1 VEIGKDISINDVVQL
16 AAVDDV
22 FFARTFFRRTARFE
36 SPPAHIKMWNTLNNP
51 HIRYG
56 NLRCFR
62 GAAKTSILRMFTAKR
77 VAYALSRTILYV
89 GASEPHAVRSIQWL
103 RSAIERNRFFA
114 DTFRL
119 RPGRKWT
126 DTEIE
131 IINDT
136 TGEVTWIIGVGITS
150 NIRGINFEDYRP
162 DLIILDDVVTDEN
175 ALTGEARNKLND
187 LILGAVM
194 NSLASRVE
202 FPNAKMVILQ
212 TPIHPEDASSLA
224 MNDPQFTTTIVPC
237 WTDET
242 LNHPLDQQISSWPEV
257 FPSEDLRAQK
267 RAAIQRNKL
276 SVFSRE
282 MECRIMRVE
291 NAAFRQQWLQM
302 YDVPPKGGLK
312 VLAIDPVP
320 PATDRQIAKNLVG
333 KDFEAHVVMGRHD
346 GNYYL
351 HEYVQSKDHTPA
363 WSVTNA
369 LSMAHRHKVSR
380 IVVETIAYQKT
391 LKWMLEAEM
400 KKVGIFFPIVEYSDR
415 RPKYNRITSAY
426 SGIASQGSFFVN
438 PNIHMDFINDFVSYP
453 GVDHDDLLDA
463 GAIALSELR
472 SPILELGDG
481 EYEEVDSGPAIRRRV
496 AP

>member
-1 VEIGKDISINDVVQL
+1 MEIGKDISL
-16 AAVDDV
+16 AEIVKLSAIDNN
-22 FFARTFFRRTARFE
+22 FFARTFFPRTARQD
-36 SPPAHIKMWNTLNNP
+36 SPFAHRKMWDLLDNP
-51 HIRYG
+51 HVRYA

-77 VAYALSRTILYV
+77 AAYSLSRTILYV

-103 RSAIERNRFFA
+103 RSAVERNRLFA
-114 DTFRL
+114 QTFGL

-131 IINDT
+131 IVNET
-136 TGEVTWIIGVGITS
+136 TGETIWIIGVGITS

-175 ALTGEARNKLND
+175 ALTGEARDKLNN

-194 NSLASRVE
+194 NSLASRVD
-202 FPNAKMVILQ
+202 FPNAKMAILQ

-224 MNDPQFTTTIVPC
+224 MNDPQFHTVLVSC

-242 LNHPLDQQISSWPEV
+242 RDLPIDQQISSWPEM
-257 FPSEDLRAQK
+257 FPTEDLRAQK

-282 MECRIMRVE
+282 MEVRIMRTE
-291 NAAFRQQWLQM
+291 NAAFRLPWLKF
-302 YDVPPKGGLK
+302 YEEPPKGGLK
-312 VLAIDPVP
+312 ALAIDPVP
-320 PATDRQIAKNLVG
+320 PASDRQVAKNLVG
-333 KDFEAHVVMGRHD
+333 KDFEAHVVMGRHKGD
-346 GNYYL
+346 YYL
-351 HEYVQSKDHTPA
+351 HEYTLSKDHTPA
-363 WSVTNA
+363 WSVSNA
-369 LSMAHRHKVSR
+369 LQMAHRHKVSR
-380 IVVETIAYQKT
+380 IVVESVAYQKT

-400 KKVGIFFPIVEYSDR
+400 KKVGIFFPVIEYNDKRS
-415 RPKYNRITSAY
+415 KFNRITSAY
-426 SGIASQGSFFVN
+426 SGIASQGSFYVN
-438 PNIHMDFINDFVSYP
+438 LSRHHEFIQDFVSYP

-472 SPILELGDG
+472 SPILELSDG
-481 EYEEVDSGPAIRRRV
+481 EYEEVESGPPLRRRN